1 MQDST
6 ARKAYDTDLSDAE
19 WAIIEPLIPGCT
31 GAGRPR
37 KTSMREVLN
46 AIFYLVRTGCA
57 WRHLPHDFPPPGT
70 VYDYFSS
77 WTRNGT
83 LKHIHDTLRRK
94 VRIEAGRNEEP
105 SASCIDSQS
114 VKTNEQGGIDGYD
127 AGKKIVGRKRHI
139 LVDTM
144 GLILAVV
151 VHSAGTQDRDGAKA
165 VFDRIMRERPQR
177 LELAW
182 ADGGYA
188 GKLIE
193 WVKQECGLVLEIV
206 KRSDDV
212 KGFKLLPR
220 RWVVERTFAWLGRFR
235 RMSKDYEFNPSTSE
249 AMIHLAMIN
258 IMTRRLA
265 SA

>member
-1 MQDST
+1 MENRT
-6 ARKAYDTDLSDAE
+6 ERKPYETDLSDAE
-19 WAIIEPLIPGCT
+19 WAIIEPLIPG
-31 GAGRPR
+31 GKPGGRPR
-37 KTSMREVLN
+37 ETNIREVIN
-46 AIFYLVRTGCA
+46 AVFYLLRTGCA

-70 VYDYFSS
+70 VYDYFSL
-77 WTRNGT
+77 WTRDGT
-83 LKHIHDTLRRK
+83 LKQIHDTLRRQ
-94 VRIEAGRNEEP
+94 VRVQAERAAEP
-105 SASCIDSQS
+105 SAACIGSQS
-114 VKTNEQGGIDGYD
+114 DKTNEQGGIDGYD
-127 AGKKIVGRKRHI
+127 AGKKIMGRKRHI

-151 VHSAGTQDRDGAKA
+151 VHSAGIQDRDGAKA
-165 VFDRIMRERPQR
+165 VLERIKKEHPPR
-177 LELAW
+177 LELIW

-193 WVKQECGLVLEIV
+193 WVKQECGWVLEIV
-206 KRSDDV
+206 KRSDDT

-235 RMSKDYEFNPSTSE
+235 RMSKDYEFNTSTSE

-265 SA
+265 VA

>member
-1 MQDST
+1 MDDR
-6 ARKAYDTDLSDAE
+6 AERKPYDTDLSDAE
-19 WAIIEPLIPGCT
+19 WALIKPFIPTCT

-37 KTSMREVLN
+37 KTNPREVVN
-46 AIFYLVRTGCA
+46 AIFYLLRTGCA
-57 WRHLPHDFPPPGT
+57 WRHLPLDFPPPGT

-77 WTRNGT
+77 WTRNGIIQ
-83 LKHIHDTLRRK
+83 LIHDTLRRQ
-94 VRIEAGRNEEP
+94 VRGKAERNEEP
-105 SASCIDSQS
+105 SAASIDSQS
-114 VKTNEQGGIDGYD
+114 VKTTEQGGIDGYD

-165 VFDRIMRERPQR
+165 VLDKIKQEKPER
-177 LELAW
+177 LELIW

-193 WVKQECGLVLEIV
+193 WVKHECGWTLEIV

-212 KGFKLLPR
+212 KGFKVLPR

-235 RMSKDYEFNPSTSE
+235 RMSKDYEFHPSTSE